1 MSQNH
6 NPFYFLNPYVV
17 VWELTEDNYMDD
29 PNPMYYASSGGGL
42 VGSPSITINLSGG
55 GGTLSANTG
64 GSNLN
69 VQPSSSSASS
79 SPGTS
84 SSLSSQTTRVKR
96 SISSNSL
103 TNVNLQQQQQQ
114 SSSIVNGK
122 YAIWNRQIKRLCV
135 NNQQF
140 QSTAL
145 STLQIQKGKL
155 QKLLTKPK
163 QTTGGVALSSEPTV
177 PTTMNL
183 YIPIINQYR
192 VDFYTSNDSRIKD
205 CNSRHWS
212 AWYRNP
218 YFHLF
223 IVQTEDL
230 DIYKNHI
237 KPKLRKWVDYMIER
251 EYEYLICYVSS
262 STSSGDL
269 FKKFSLFGKVYD
281 KLKSDFAKP
290 TLSTGTTSSSVI
302 TSSVGSRVIKL
313 GLQHA
318 LSGNNKGTQDD
329 SMVSTGST
337 SAAVKEMYQRIHEG
351 ILNEFTRRS
360 AKYEDETKKTEQ
372 NMNLPG
378 WQFSQYFIQKEGLS
392 FLLEQFGLFVNS
404 LGIYNQILGFA
415 SSERN
420 LINYTNFLNAS
431 NLKITNILDDLYE
444 NFREEIRSSRI
455 SEFEFLNYVFSRQMH
470 LYLKLNSPDQVARL
484 GALHVTSMLRRL
496 EQELLGNTDREA
508 KKWTNEQLY
517 YYMYM
522 HAWAYSSAFCISE
535 ECSKYLNSNDM
546 KDEAKRNLY
555 RLCGDIYLYC
565 RYEFQLLGTVF
576 NADVLWDNLFI
587 SGEGK
592 HFDLSLKHIDSTD
605 DLFAGFPIISSLE
618 YSKLA
623 LAQSG
628 LVDEEAKAVESEKF
642 ILRYKSNYLP
652 AIILKTSLLSQKD
665 FDDRFLEITTLV
677 ADCYNNG
684 LRNRFYQKLN
694 GDIAAIHFRQGR
706 YMEALNY
713 LQGQFSMYL
722 SDGWLGIATDVLI
735 KMAECS
741 KQMQA
746 HQSYVSSCIDLISSS
761 YTTAEQKKFY
771 WNEMIET
778 LNSSSE
784 NIIKRLD
791 DSSASLYYTCI
802 TQNGQNEAYLELGKM
817 LNLKVTVV
825 NESLIDGF
833 IAQKLTLTFVLV
845 EETSHRLFI
854 SRDIGNVPIKRGKN
868 TFEIEELMLKLGTY
882 RLENIKLRIGE
893 KLDLILLP
901 KKKEEELVY
910 NRPFVTLSSEKTKRK
925 KSESTMSKS
934 TKSSNTDTSSDVG
947 DQMDQLMDDETSS
960 FTTTTITTKKD
971 SLKSAFL
978 LLVLDSRPALTI
990 ETLKEQLFL
999 LNSNHYF
1006 SITVDTKT
1014 DLVEKGYMAI
1024 HSLSPNL
1031 KVCPEKKG
1039 LIIVDN
1045 QPEQEI
1051 NINDCS
1057 ILIPKLGYGRRITYK
1072 IPIKA
1077 ESTNSNI
1084 QSKAPEVF
1092 NMSFQA
1098 KYEKQVT
1105 NETFTL
1111 SKTFEISFFQPFI
1124 CKCHTTK
1131 LSPGIYMLQLVA
1143 TCITP
1148 KPLQISK
1155 YSITPTDTFKILK
1168 DYNEHLFSPI
1178 KPMEVFSEDAVSF
1191 TFKVE
1196 VPNPK
1201 SYTPPSMEIT
1211 FSIPTQ
1217 DATAFYHYT
1226 VPCLCIED
1234 EIEPEYSIDIRCFPH
1249 YKNESLSPK
1258 LDKGDD
1264 DDEEIEL
1271 ISSKKSSCQIVV
1283 GRSCIMELEVDKLKT
1298 YSSNSTLDSGKDTI
1312 LLLDISANPD
1322 HWVISGS
1329 NRIAL
1334 NRNWTKP
1341 VRAEVTLIPSSSGH
1355 VTLPTVDIIRKSIS
1369 TGVEESLS
1377 SLIQRSYIGMENKGR
1392 VLVLPPSTKDVM
1404 FGPIFPINFPNID
1417 LSLLNM
1423 VNVQSPSSL
1432 FPTASSS
1439 SLSGGNSSLNGE
1451 SAIDIKPIPLRTVVN
1466 SSGSKKGEGATT
1478 PHSASGMMPQG
1489 GSSSNISKDDDVD
1502 NGSTWNEGPL
1512 GRQAQD
1518 LNAVEYEQFVTPN
1531 IVDSSSESNS
1541 AAVNPVAI
1549 PISKIAS
1556 PPPHLKAS
1564 ERLKLL
1570 PNSPR
1575 PTPRTAM
1582 IHMRRRGSNVRHS
1595 RTKSEYLSFN
1605 SEMDDGPKT
1614 DIPVAG
1620 NDNTTTQHEAQPTLN
1635 APFLS
1640 EGEVSEGEPE
1650 DVSDEETPSN

>member
-1 MSQNH
+1 MS
-6 NPFYFLNPYVV
+6 
-17 VWELTEDNYMDD
+17 
-29 PNPMYYASSGGGL
+29 
-42 VGSPSITINLSGG
+42 
-55 GGTLSANTG
+55 
-64 GSNLN
+64 GSNLS
-69 VQPSSSSASS
+69 VQPSSSSS

-84 SSLSSQTTRVKR
+84 SSSVSSSQLTRVKR

-114 SSSIVNGK
+114 QSSIVNGK

-163 QTTGGVALSSEPTV
+163 PTTGGVSSEPTV
-177 PTTMNL
+177 PTNMNL

-223 IVQTEDL
+223 IVQAEDL

-290 TLSTGTTSSSVI
+290 TLSTGATTSSVI

-318 LSGNNKGTQDD
+318 MSGNNKSSQDD
-329 SMVSTGST
+329 SVVSTGSA

-351 ILNEFTRRS
+351 ILNEFSRRC
-360 AKYEDETKKTEQ
+360 AKYEDEIKKSEQ

-415 SSERN
+415 SSERK
-420 LINYTNFLNAS
+420 LINYSNFLNS
-431 NLKITNILDDLYE
+431 STLKITNILDDLYE
-444 NFREEIRSSRI
+444 SFREDMRSSRI

-484 GALHVTSMLRRL
+484 GAIHVTSMLRRL
-496 EQELLGNTDREA
+496 EQELLGNTDNEV

-522 HAWAYSSAFCISE
+522 HAWAYCSAFCIAE
-535 ECSKYLNSNDM
+535 ECSKYLNTNDM

-576 NADVLWDNLFI
+576 NVDLLWDNLFV

-623 LAQSG
+623 LGQSG

-741 KQMQA
+741 KQMQS
-746 HQSYVSSCIDLISSS
+746 HQSYVSSCIDLISSC
-761 YTTAEQKKFY
+761 YTTTEQKKFY

-778 LNSSSE
+778 LNSSPD
-784 NIIKRLD
+784 NVIKRLD
-791 DSSASLYYTCI
+791 DSQASLYYTCL

-817 LNLKVTVV
+817 LNLTVTIV

-833 IAQKLTLTFVLV
+833 IAQKLTLTFALV
-845 EETSHRLFI
+845 EETSHRLII
-854 SRDIGNVPIKRGKN
+854 SRDIENVPIKRGKN
-868 TFEIEELMLKLGTY
+868 IFEIEELMLKLGTY
-882 RLENIKLRIGE
+882 RLENIKLRIGD

-925 KSESTMSKS
+925 KELTSSKS
-934 TKSSNTDTSSDVG
+934 TKSSNTDTASDVG

-960 FTTTTITTKKD
+960 FTTTTIITKKD

-1031 KVCPEKKG
+1031 TVCPDKKG

-1057 ILIPKLGYGRRITYK
+1057 ILIPQLGYGRRITYK

-1077 ESTNSNI
+1077 QSSSHTNI

-1111 SKTFEISFFQPFI
+1111 SKTFEINFFQPFI

-1131 LSPGIYMLQLVA
+1131 LASGIYMLQLVA

-1155 YSITPTDTFKILK
+1155 YSIIPTDSFKILK
-1168 DYNEHLFSPI
+1168 DYNEHLFSPS
-1178 KPMEVFSEDAVSF
+1178 KPMEVFCEDTVSF

-1196 VPNPK
+1196 VKNLK
-1201 SYTPPSMEIT
+1201 SYTPPTMDIT

-1217 DATAFYHYT
+1217 DATALYHYI
-1226 VPCLCIED
+1226 VPCFSIED

-1258 LDKGDD
+1258 LDRDD
-1264 DDEEIEL
+1264 DDEEAIEL
-1271 ISSKKSSCQIVV
+1271 ISTKKSTSSTTQIVV
-1283 GRSCIMELEVDKLKT
+1283 GRSCIMELEVDKLNT
-1298 YSSNSTLDSGKDTI
+1298 YSSNSTLDSKDTI
-1312 LLLDISANPD
+1312 LMLDISANPD

-1329 NRIAL
+1329 NRITL

-1355 VTLPTVDIIRKSIS
+1355 VSLPTVDIIRKSIS
-1369 TGVEESLS
+1369 TGAEVSLS
-1377 SLIQRSYIGMENKGR
+1377 SVIQRSYYGMENKGR

-1404 FGPIFPINFPNID
+1404 FGPIFPINFPNVD
-1417 LSLLNM
+1417 LSFLNM

-1432 FPTASSS
+1432 FPTTSSS
-1439 SLSGGNSSLNGE
+1439 SLNNGTLESGEPLIN
-1451 SAIDIKPIPLRTVVN
+1451 IKPIPLRTFVN
-1466 SSGSKKGEGATT
+1466 SSSNGKKGENVPTPNSAT
-1478 PHSASGMMPQG
+1478 ALMPQG
-1489 GSSSNISKDDDVD
+1489 GSSSNSSKDDDID

-1531 IVDSSSESNS
+1531 IVDSSSDSNS
-1541 AAVNPVAI
+1541 ATAVINPVAI

-1556 PPPHLKAS
+1556 PPPHLKTND
-1564 ERLKLL
+1564 RLKLL

-1582 IHMRRRGSNVRHS
+1582 INMRRRGSNVRHS

-1614 DIPVAG
+1614 EIPAG
-1620 NDNTTTQHEAQPTLN
+1620 TSTATHQHEVQTTLN
-1635 APFLS
+1635 APLS
-1640 EGEVSEGEPE
+1640 EAELNSEGEPEAE